1 MSQAVTD
8 RHYSTICFQID
19 TPGTFKS
26 HTVGSRGVF
35 GVALGQRTISDL
47 GSPGCGHWLWAPVF
61 VNMAFE
67 CVAVSLTRAHA
78 GDLN

>member
-8 RHYSTICFQID
+8 RHCFTTCFQID

-26 HTVGSRGVF
+26 HTVGSRGV
-35 GVALGQRTISDL
+35 GVALDQRTIPDL
-47 GSPGCGHWLWAPVF
+47 GNPGCGHWLWTPVF

-67 CVAVSLTRAHA
+67 CVAVSLTRPHA